1 MKETLKICDRAYIIH
16 QGLVIEEG
24 TPEKVVEND
33 QVKQIYVGR
42 DFTYLRGAGMA
53 LELKQHLKLSQQLIM
68 TPQLQQAIK
77 LLQLSRIEL
86 QDYITEELQSNP
98 LLEADTTTF
107 RDADSQRLQKESQE
121 LLRSKWDAYLE
132 TYGRDNT
139 PYYEDDERPSLEAS
153 ATRPE
158 GLYEHL
164 FWQLRMNDFTDK
176 EREVGVFIIG
186 NLDHNGYLTM
196 DTSAICEATGCPEDV
211 VVSAIAK
218 VQLFDP
224 TGIAARD
231 LKDCLHIQARTLGLE
246 NSVVWSIIDYHLEDL
261 QTKNYDKISH
271 ELGVSVDEVSRAA
284 EIIVNMEPRPARDY
298 SDEPPQY
305 VVPDVY
311 VVKMDG
317 EFVIVLNEEDIPA
330 LRLNKQYQGMMTS
343 SCTGK
348 IARDYL
354 RLLQVG
360 AVAHEKHPAAAEHS
374 VQGDREHREV
384 SARVSGARYQPFET
398 SGAPGRGRRRRHARI
413 NHQPGDVQQVCAH
426 PSGTFELKYF
436 FNSGISRSDGS
447 FVASQSVKN
456 EIENIIKAEDPKHP
470 LSDQAIAQMLK
481 VKGVKIARRT
491 VAKYRELLGIVPSNR
506 RKKHY

>member
-1 MKETLKICDRAYIIH
+1 
-16 QGLVIEEG
+16 
-24 TPEKVVEND
+24 
-33 QVKQIYVGR
+33 
-42 DFTYLRGAGMA
+42 MA

-354 RLLQVG
+354 SDCFKSAQWLMKSIQQRQSTLCKVTESIVKFQREFLEHGISHLKPLVLRDVADDVG
-360 AVAHEKHPAAAEHS
+360 MHES
-374 VQGDREHREV
+374 TI
-384 SARVSGARYQPFET
+384 SRVT
-398 SGAPGRGRRRRHARI
+398 SNKYVHTP
-413 NHQPGDVQQVCAH
+413 Q
-426 PSGTFELKYF
+426 GTFELKYF
-436 FNSGISRSDGS
+436 FNSSISRSDGS